1 MQCSVLFV
9 VSYLQG
15 TPLCPK
21 SQAVNENSRKSLTVK
36 ALRSSDLRK
45 SLIVNDL
52 GNFRKSL
59 MVNRLGE
66 GGGGIFLIYLFGIY
80 YLTFLVLSCKLIV

>member
-59 MVNRLGE
+59 MVNRLGN
-66 GGGGIFLIYLFGIY
+66 GVFLIYLFGIY

>member
-1 MQCSVLFV
+1 MQCSVIFV
-9 VSYLQG
+9 VSCLQG
-15 TPLCPK
+15 TPLCPE

-52 GNFRKSL
+52 GNFCKSL
-59 MVNRLGE
+59 ITNRLGN
-66 GGGGIFLIYLFGIY
+66 GVFLIYLFGIY